1 VTEMS
6 RERLL
11 ATTFVELAD
20 TLVADFDVVDFF
32 HVLVGRCV
40 ELIGASAAGIMLV
53 DHHDNLRLIA
63 SSAEQSR
70 LLELFELEAEQGP
83 CVACYREGQATTD
96 PDLTQPDSRWPLFAE
111 QARLAGFAAA
121 HALPLRLRQQ
131 IIGVLNLFY
140 STPGE
145 LDPDDATISQSMADV
160 ATIGLLQERV
170 IRKQGVLVEQL
181 QTALNNRIV
190 IEQAKGVLA
199 ERRHISTD
207 AAFDRLRSYS
217 RNHRLL
223 LSEVARDVVSGALV
237 AV

>member
-1 VTEMS
+1 MS

-53 DHHDNLRLIA
+53 DHQGSLRLIA

-83 CVACYREGQATTD
+83 CVACYRDGQVTTD
-96 PDLTQPDSRWPLFAE
+96 PDLSQPDSRWPLFA
-111 QARLAGFAAA
+111 QRARLAGFAAA

-140 STPGE
+140 NSPGE
-145 LDPDDATISQSMADV
+145 LDPDDAAISQSMADV

-181 QTALNNRIV
+181 QLALNNRIV

-199 ERRHISTD
+199 ERGHVSTD
-207 AAFDRLRSYS
+207 AAFDRLRAYA
-217 RNHRLL
+217 RNNRLL
-223 LSEVARDVVSGALV
+223 LSEVARDVVIGALNV
-237 AV
+237 V